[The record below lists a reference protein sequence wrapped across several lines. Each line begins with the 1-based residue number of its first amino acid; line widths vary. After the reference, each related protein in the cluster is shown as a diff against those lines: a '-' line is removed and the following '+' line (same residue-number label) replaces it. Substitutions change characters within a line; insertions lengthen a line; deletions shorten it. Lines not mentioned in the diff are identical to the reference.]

1 MNRSEA
7 AQLGGIAT
15 RDGYAARFGRET
27 GRNYYAAISPGG
39 KRRPRRLD
47 KEMAAKPR
55 GGREPRKP
63 REVTPTRFV

>member
-15 RDGYAARFGRET
+15 RDGFAARFEREH

-39 KRRPRRLD
+39 KRRPRRLE
-47 KEMAAKPR
+47 KEPASRLR

-63 REVTPTRFV
+63 REVISTRFS

>member
-15 RDGYAARFGRET
+15 RDGFAARFERET

-39 KRRPRRLD
+39 KRRPRRLE
-47 KEMAAKPR
+47 KELATKLR
-55 GGREPRKP
+55 GGRKP
-63 REVTPTRFV
+63 RTAKEVTPTRFS

>member
-15 RDGYAARFGRET
+15 RDGYAARYQRET

-39 KRRPRRLD
+39 KRRPRRLE
-47 KEMAAKPR
+47 KETAAQLR
-55 GGREPRKP
+55 GGRKPRQP
-63 REVTPTRFV
+63 REVLPTRFS